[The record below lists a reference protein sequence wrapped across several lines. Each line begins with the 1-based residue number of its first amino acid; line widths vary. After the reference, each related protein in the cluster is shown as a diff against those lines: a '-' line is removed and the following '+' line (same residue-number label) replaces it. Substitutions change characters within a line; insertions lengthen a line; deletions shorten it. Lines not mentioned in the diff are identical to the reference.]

1 MPTRNRV
8 KFVALLVGM
17 LISAYTIGVFLIELT
32 PVGTTLRD
40 VADIAVP
47 FTLGYAWVWL
57 SVDIAERS
65 GWL

>member
-1 MPTRNRV
+1 
-8 KFVALLVGM
+8 M